1 MKTQFK
7 SIIHTMKYSL
17 ACILICS
24 LVLVSCEPNKGRM
37 DTESNKDF
45 PGEDN
50 SSTSDPNDPS
60 SNPAEVR
67 ADSTP
72 AAHPDLDDNP
82 IMDEGMSTDSAWE
95 SESNKR
101 QRK

>member
-1 MKTQFK
+1 MKTQFN
-7 SIIHTMKYSL
+7 SIFYKMKYSL
-17 ACILICS
+17 ACILVCS
-24 LVLVSCEPNKGRM
+24 LVLASCEPNKGRM

-50 SSTSDPNDPS
+50 LPTSDPNDSTP
-60 SNPAEVR
+60 NPAEVR

-82 IMDEGMSTDSAWE
+82 IMDKGMSTDSAWE